1 MWNVDFG
8 NAKSRHESTHRKKHQ
23 RHQRYTGNGEN
34 WAVVLFQ
41 KRFTGTLTQSALQQQ
56 RQRVR
61 YTSSTSGVTI
71 VRWRFSV
78 IGFYGWDSNL
88 YSNIAT
94 SWNVLAVYVRKS

>member
-1 MWNVDFG
+1 MVWHVDFG

-78 IGFYGWDSNL
+78 IGFMAGTLICTQTLLHHGMFSL
-88 YSNIAT
+88 SM
-94 SWNVLAVYVRKS
+94 